1 MCPCSTAQP
10 PEKTVQL
17 PSPGLC
23 LVPRPTRN
31 VRHQSHPAPRLAQMV
46 QVVQLAEMMQVVL
59 MGARLHLCDT
69 EATNQACV
77 QLLN

>member
-1 MCPCSTAQP
+1 
-10 PEKTVQL
+10 
-17 PSPGLC
+17 
-23 LVPRPTRN
+23 
-31 VRHQSHPAPRLAQMV
+31 
-46 QVVQLAEMMQVVL
+46 VVQLAEMMQVVL